1 MNMLA
6 SILGNKGK
14 FNIDTDDNPFGK
26 KGNAGLSNSNMA
38 KKNESKG
45 GFFSDD
51 SEEEA
56 MPKRVTDKKP
66 VGEGWDSSD
75 EESKPKK

>member
-14 FNIDTDDNPFGK
+14 FTADLDDNPFGK
-26 KGNAGLSNSNMA
+26 KGNPGLSNAA
-38 KKNESKG
+38 KKPSDKG

-51 SEEEA
+51 SEEE
-56 MPKRVTDKKP
+56 
-66 VGEGWDSSD
+66 
-75 EESKPKK
+75 